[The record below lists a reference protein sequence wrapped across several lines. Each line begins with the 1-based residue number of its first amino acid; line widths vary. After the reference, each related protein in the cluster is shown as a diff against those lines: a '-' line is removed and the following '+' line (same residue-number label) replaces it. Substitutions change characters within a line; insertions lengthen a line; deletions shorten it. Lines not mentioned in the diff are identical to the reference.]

1 MAESLKAL
9 KVEGKILIIANTQA
23 AENGQLE
30 LAARN
35 LPNVKIILPSNLN
48 VKDLLEADSIVMTE
62 ASIIEITGPKISMSL
77 ATSMVF
83 VTSTKIVGS

>member
-1 MAESLKAL
+1 MN
-9 KVEGKILIIANTQA
+9 VEGKVLIIANAKA

-48 VKDLLEADSIVMTE
+48 VKDLLEADSLVITE
-62 ASIIEITGPKISMSL
+62 AAILEITERLSK
-77 ATSMVF
+77 
-83 VTSTKIVGS
+83 